1 MFVLPAFWN
10 TCFMAQPP
18 SLYLFLLIILL
29 GPLGIDVYLPAIPA
43 IAESMNTH
51 VDGVQASVAM
61 YLSAMGLGQLI
72 AGPLADRYG
81 RKPLGLSGIALYFSG
96 ALIASLA
103 TMVEVLWFSRVL
115 QGLGACAISV
125 CVISGVRDSYS
136 LEKASRIYSYL
147 NGVICVI
154 PALAPMLGG
163 LLLNWWGWES
173 GFILMYAYA
182 ILMAFVI
189 ILKLPETLP
198 AKTEKQ
204 KKLISLERYKP
215 ILINP
220 KFRFHAGMVMLFMG
234 IIIAYISM
242 VSVQLMVVMKQT
254 TFAFSL
260 WFGFNAFINIIASF
274 TAPKIIDRV
283 GRKFA
288 IQFASSLALFAGVW
302 LLLVLDSLDPL
313 ALMIP
318 VFISS
323 TGVSFVF
330 AVSNAGALAPFGER
344 AGTASALLGFFQMT
358 GASLMVALVNTLP
371 FGAMANFA
379 IVMFLPMIWL
389 GLHSFNKQD
398 LFKLDPAN

>member
-1 MFVLPAFWN
+1 MTQA
-10 TCFMAQPP
+10 P

-43 IAESMNTH
+43 IAQSMNTQ
-51 VDGVQASVAM
+51 VAGVQASVAM

-81 RKPLGLSGIALYFSG
+81 RKPLGLSGIALYFMG

-103 TMVEVLWFSRVL
+103 SVVEVLWFSRVL

-136 LEKASRIYSYL
+136 LQKASRIYSYL

-163 LLLNWWGWES
+163 VLLTWWGWQS

-182 ILMAFVI
+182 ILMAFVVI
-189 ILKLPETLP
+189 IKLPETLP
-198 AKTEKQ
+198 KNTIKQ
-204 KKLISLERYKP
+204 KKLFSFARYKP
-215 ILINP
+215 ILVNSN
-220 KFRFHAGMVMLFMG
+220 FRFHAGMVMLFMA

-242 VSVQLMVVMKQT
+242 VSVQLMIVMEQS

-260 WFGFNAFINIIASF
+260 WFGANALVNIIASF
-274 TAPKIIDRV
+274 TAPKLIDRI

-288 IQFASSLALFAGVW
+288 IQLSSLLALLAGVY
-302 LLLVLDSLDPL
+302 LFIEQDSLAPL

-323 TGVSFVF
+323 IGVSLVF

-358 GASLMVALVNTLP
+358 GAAALVALMNLLP

-379 IVMFLPMIWL
+379 LVMCLPVLWL
-389 GLHSFNKQD
+389 GLHAYHDQA
-398 LFKLDPAN
+398 LFKLEEAN

>member
-1 MFVLPAFWN
+1 MTQA
-10 TCFMAQPP
+10 P

-43 IAESMNTH
+43 MAESMNTQ
-51 VDGVQASVAM
+51 VAGVQASVAM

-81 RKPLGLSGIALYFSG
+81 RKPLGLSGIALYFVG
-96 ALIASLA
+96 ALIASMA
-103 TMVEVLWFSRVL
+103 SVVEVLWFSRVL

-136 LEKASRIYSYL
+136 LAKASRIYSYL

-163 LLLNWWGWES
+163 MLLAWWGWQS

-182 ILMAFVI
+182 VIMAFVV

-198 AKTEKQ
+198 ENTIKQ
-204 KKLISLERYKP
+204 KKLFSLARYKP
-215 ILINP
+215 ILVNP
-220 KFRFHAGMVMLFMG
+220 KFRFHTGMVMLFMA
-234 IIIAYISM
+234 IIIGYISM
-242 VSVQLMVVMKQT
+242 VSVQLMVVMKQS

-260 WFGFNAFINIIASF
+260 WFGANALVNIITSF
-274 TAPKIIDRV
+274 SAPKIIDRI
-283 GRKFA
+283 GRKQA
-288 IQFASSLALFAGVW
+288 IQISSLMALFAGVG
-302 LLLVLDSLDPL
+302 LLMVQNSVEPL

-323 TGVSFVF
+323 TGVGFVF

-358 GASLMVALVNTLP
+358 GAAVIVALINVLP
-371 FGAMANFA
+371 FTAMANFA
-379 IVMFLPMIWL
+379 LVMCLPIIWL
-389 GLHSFNKQD
+389 AFHSFSDQA
-398 LFKLDPAN
+398 LFKLEETS

>member
-1 MFVLPAFWN
+1 
-10 TCFMAQPP
+10 MAQAP

-43 IAESMNTH
+43 IAESMNTQ
-51 VDGVQASVAM
+51 VAGVQASVAM
-61 YLSAMGLGQLI
+61 YLSAMGMGQLI

-96 ALIASLA
+96 ALIASTA
-103 TMVEVLWFSRVL
+103 TVVEVLWFSRVL

-163 LLLNWWGWES
+163 LLLTWWGWQS

-182 ILMAFVI
+182 ILMAFVV

-198 AKTEKQ
+198 KKTIKQ

-215 ILINP
+215 ILTNS
-220 KFRFHAGMVMLFMG
+220 KFRFHAGMVMLFMA

-242 VSVQLMVVMKQT
+242 VSVQLMVVMKQS
-254 TFAFSL
+254 TFAFSM
-260 WFGFNAFINIIASF
+260 WFGANALVNIITSF
-274 TAPKIIDRV
+274 SAPKIIDRI
-283 GRKFA
+283 GRKQA
-288 IQFASSLALFAGVW
+288 IQLSSLMALCAGIG
-302 LLLVLDSLDPL
+302 LLVVQNSLDPL

-318 VFISS
+318 VFLSS
-323 TGVSFVF
+323 TGVGFVF
-330 AVSNAGALAPFGER
+330 AVSNASALAPFGER

-358 GASLMVALVNTLP
+358 GAAAVVALINLFP
-371 FGAMANFA
+371 FGPMANFA
-379 IVMFLPMIWL
+379 VVMCLPLLWL
-389 GLHSFNKQD
+389 ALHSFSDQA
-398 LFKLDPAN
+398 LFKLEEAQS

>member
-1 MFVLPAFWN
+1 
-10 TCFMAQPP
+10 MAQPAP

-43 IAESMNTH
+43 IAESLNTH
-51 VDGVQASVAM
+51 VDGVQASVAI
-61 YLSAMGLGQLI
+61 YLSAMGIGQLI

-81 RKPLGLSGIALYFSG
+81 RKPLGLFGIALYFSG
-96 ALIASLA
+96 ALLASLA
-103 TMVEVLWFSRVL
+103 TVVEVLWLSRVL
-115 QGLGACAISV
+115 QGFGACAISV

-163 LLLNWWGWES
+163 ILLTWWGWQS

-182 ILMAFVI
+182 ILMALLV

-198 AKTEKQ
+198 VNTVKQ
-204 KKLISLERYKP
+204 KKLISLARYKP
-215 ILINP
+215 ILESS
-220 KFRFHAGMVMLFMG
+220 KFRFHAGMVMLFMA

-242 VSVQLMVVMKQT
+242 VSVQLMVVMQQS

-260 WFGFNAFINIIASF
+260 WFGANALVNITASF
-274 TAPKIIDRV
+274 SAPKLVDRI
-283 GRKFA
+283 GRKLA
-288 IQFASSLALFAGVW
+288 IQASVGLALVAGIWLFVAQDSLA
-302 LLLVLDSLDPL
+302 PL

-323 TGVSFVF
+323 VGISLVF
-330 AVSNAGALAPFGER
+330 AVSNAGALAPFAER

-358 GASLMVALVNTLP
+358 GAAVLVGLVNLLHFGPMVNFALVMCLP
-371 FGAMANFA
+371 
-379 IVMFLPMIWL
+379 LIWL
-389 GLHSFNKQD
+389 GLHSYSDQA
-398 LFKLDPAN
+398 LFKLEEAA

>member
-1 MFVLPAFWN
+1 
-10 TCFMAQPP
+10 MAQAP

-43 IAESMNTH
+43 IAESMNTQ
-51 VDGVQASVAM
+51 VAGVQASVAM
-61 YLSAMGLGQLI
+61 YLSAMGMGQLI

-96 ALIASLA
+96 ALIASMA
-103 TMVEVLWFSRVL
+103 TVVEVLWFSRVL

-163 LLLNWWGWES
+163 LLLTWWGWQS

-182 ILMAFVI
+182 ILMAFIV

-198 AKTEKQ
+198 KKTIKQ

-215 ILINP
+215 ILTNS
-220 KFRFHAGMVMLFMG
+220 KFRFHAGMVMLFMA

-242 VSVQLMVVMKQT
+242 VSVQLMVVMKQS
-254 TFAFSL
+254 TFAFSM
-260 WFGFNAFINIIASF
+260 WFGANALVNIITSF
-274 TAPKIIDRV
+274 SAPKIIDRI
-283 GRKFA
+283 GRKQA
-288 IQFASSLALFAGVW
+288 IQLSSLMALCAGIG
-302 LLLVLDSLDPL
+302 LLVVQNSLDPL

-318 VFISS
+318 VFLSS
-323 TGVSFVF
+323 TGVGFVF
-330 AVSNAGALAPFGER
+330 AVSNASALAPFGER

-358 GASLMVALVNTLP
+358 GAAAVVALINLFP
-371 FGAMANFA
+371 FGPMANFA
-379 IVMFLPMIWL
+379 VVMCLPLLWL
-389 GLHSFNKQD
+389 ALHSFSDQA
-398 LFKLDPAN
+398 LFKLEEAQS

>member
-1 MFVLPAFWN
+1 
-10 TCFMAQPP
+10 MAQAP

-43 IAESMNTH
+43 IAESMNTQ
-51 VDGVQASVAM
+51 VAGVQASVAM
-61 YLSAMGLGQLI
+61 YLSAMGMGQLI

-96 ALIASLA
+96 ALIASMA
-103 TMVEVLWFSRVL
+103 TVVEVLWFSRVL

-163 LLLNWWGWES
+163 LLLTWWGWQS

-182 ILMAFVI
+182 ILMAFVV

-198 AKTEKQ
+198 KKTIKQ

-215 ILINP
+215 ILTNS
-220 KFRFHAGMVMLFMG
+220 KFRFHAGMVMLFMA

-242 VSVQLMVVMKQT
+242 VSVQLMVVMKQS
-254 TFAFSL
+254 TFAFSM
-260 WFGFNAFINIIASF
+260 WFGANALVNIITSF
-274 TAPKIIDRV
+274 SAPKIIDRI
-283 GRKFA
+283 GRKQA
-288 IQFASSLALFAGVW
+288 IQLSSLMALCAGIG
-302 LLLVLDSLDPL
+302 LLVVQNSLDPL

-318 VFISS
+318 VFLSS
-323 TGVSFVF
+323 TGVGFVF
-330 AVSNAGALAPFGER
+330 AVSNASALAPFGER

-358 GASLMVALVNTLP
+358 GAAVVVALINLFP
-371 FGAMANFA
+371 FGPMANFA
-379 IVMFLPMIWL
+379 VVMCLPLLWL
-389 GLHSFNKQD
+389 ALHSFSDQA
-398 LFKLDPAN
+398 LFKLEEAQS

>member
-1 MFVLPAFWN
+1 
-10 TCFMAQPP
+10 MAQAP

-43 IAESMNTH
+43 IAESMNTQ
-51 VDGVQASVAM
+51 VAGVQASVAM
-61 YLSAMGLGQLI
+61 YLSAMGMGQLI

-96 ALIASLA
+96 ALIASMA
-103 TMVEVLWFSRVL
+103 TVVEVLWFSRVL

-163 LLLNWWGWES
+163 LLLTWWGWQS

-182 ILMAFVI
+182 ILMAFVV

-198 AKTEKQ
+198 KKTIKQ

-215 ILINP
+215 ILTNS
-220 KFRFHAGMVMLFMG
+220 KFRFHAGMVMLFMA

-242 VSVQLMVVMKQT
+242 VSVQLMVVMKQS
-254 TFAFSL
+254 TFAFSM
-260 WFGFNAFINIIASF
+260 WFGANALVNIITSF
-274 TAPKIIDRV
+274 SAPKIIDRI
-283 GRKFA
+283 GRKQA
-288 IQFASSLALFAGVW
+288 IQLSSLMALCAGIG
-302 LLLVLDSLDPL
+302 LLVVQNSLDPL

-318 VFISS
+318 VFLSS
-323 TGVSFVF
+323 TGVGFVF
-330 AVSNAGALAPFGER
+330 AVSNASALAPFGER

-358 GASLMVALVNTLP
+358 GAAAVVALINLFP
-371 FGAMANFA
+371 FGPMANFA
-379 IVMFLPMIWL
+379 VVMCLPLLWL
-389 GLHSFNKQD
+389 ALHSFSDQA
-398 LFKLDPAN
+398 LFKLEEAQS

>member
-1 MFVLPAFWN
+1 MTQA
-10 TCFMAQPP
+10 P

-43 IAESMNTH
+43 IAESMNTQ
-51 VDGVQASVAM
+51 VSGVQASVAM

-81 RKPLGLSGIALYFSG
+81 RKPLGLSGIALYFVG
-96 ALIASLA
+96 ALIASMA
-103 TMVEVLWFSRVL
+103 SVVEVLWFSRVL

-136 LEKASRIYSYL
+136 LHKASRIYSYL

-163 LLLNWWGWES
+163 VLLTWWGWQS

-182 ILMAFVI
+182 ILMAFVV

-198 AKTEKQ
+198 KNTIKQ
-204 KKLISLERYKP
+204 NKLFSLARYKP
-215 ILINP
+215 ILVNP
-220 KFRFHAGMVMLFMG
+220 NFRFHAGMVMLFMA

-242 VSVQLMVVMKQT
+242 VSVQLMIVMKQS

-260 WFGFNAFINIIASF
+260 WFGANAVVNIVASF
-274 TAPKIIDRV
+274 SAPKLIDRI

-288 IQFASSLALFAGVW
+288 IQLSSLLALLAGVW
-302 LLLVLDSLDPL
+302 LFIGQGSLDPL

-323 TGVSFVF
+323 IGVSLVF

-358 GASLMVALVNTLP
+358 GAATLVALMNVLP
-371 FGAMANFA
+371 FAPMANFA
-379 IVMFLPMIWL
+379 LVMCLPLIWL
-389 GLHSFNKQD
+389 GFHSFSDQA
-398 LFKLDPAN
+398 LFKLEEAS